1 MFEDLNKVF
10 EQLKANAEKQQQDI
24 INTQNDVKNLEAE
37 IISALEQIELVNALL
52 KQLKENLS
60 CLNDDYQLQLSNIKE
75 NKLMKT
81 ITTDEELQKKLNV
94 IFKNKS
100 KINNEEKY
108 NELIL
113 VRNQLI
119 ESKTPLKKRMEELSI
134 KKAKDKGYLS
144 PDEETERDD
153 LFRKIKDQDSA
164 LEKINKEIDELEKK
178 LKF

>member
-1 MFEDLNKVF
+1 MFEDLNKIF

-52 KQLKENLS
+52 KQLRENLS

-100 KINNEEKY
+100 KSNNEEKY

-113 VRNQLI
+113 ARNQLI

>member
-52 KQLKENLS
+52 KQLRENLS

>member
-37 IISALEQIELVNALL
+37 IISALEQIELVNVLL

-100 KINNEEKY
+100 KSNNEEKY

-113 VRNQLI
+113 ARNQLM
-119 ESKTPLKKRMEELSI
+119 ESKAPLRKRMEELSI
-134 KKAKDKGYLS
+134 KKAKGCLS
-144 PDEETERDD
+144 PDEETERDN
-153 LFRKIKDQDSA
+153 LFREIKEQNSA
-164 LEKINKEIDELEKK
+164 LEEINKEIDNLEEK

>member
-1 MFEDLNKVF
+1 MFEDLNKIF
-10 EQLKANAEKQQQDI
+10 EQLKASAEKQQQDI

>member
-52 KQLKENLS
+52 KQLRENLS

-100 KINNEEKY
+100 KSNNEEKY

-113 VRNQLI
+113 ARNQLM
-119 ESKTPLKKRMEELSI
+119 ESKTPLRKRMEELSI
-134 KKAKDKGYLS
+134 KKAKGGLS
-144 PDEETERDD
+144 LDEEAERDN
-153 LFRKIKDQDSA
+153 LFREIKEQNSA
-164 LEKINKEIDELEKK
+164 LEEINNEIDKLEKK

>member
-24 INTQNDVKNLEAE
+24 INTQNDIKNLEAE

-52 KQLKENLS
+52 KQLRENLS

>member
-113 VRNQLI
+113 VRNQLM
-119 ESKTPLKKRMEELSI
+119 ESKAPLKKRMEELSI

>member
-1 MFEDLNKVF
+1 MFEDLNKIF

-37 IISALEQIELVNALL
+37 IISALEQIELVNTLL